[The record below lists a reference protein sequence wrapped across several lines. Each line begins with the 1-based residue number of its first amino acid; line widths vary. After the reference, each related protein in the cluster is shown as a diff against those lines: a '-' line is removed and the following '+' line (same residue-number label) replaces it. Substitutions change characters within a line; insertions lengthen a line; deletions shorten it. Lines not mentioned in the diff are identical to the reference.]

1 MNHEEII
8 AKVNAALDEKNL
20 NFEAKM
26 AETFAMVDGVYVPTG
41 KFTPVRTDKQ
51 GKDAVIGGGNFS
63 RHYTPSKTLT
73 PFPAWAKWRR
83 LPTLNL

>member
-41 KFTPVRTDKQ
+41 KFTPVRTDRQ

-63 RHYTPSKTLT
+63 RHYTPIQNVDAFFL
-73 PFPAWAKWRR
+73 PWRNGGSCR
-83 LPTLNL
+83 H

>member
-8 AKVNAALDEKNL
+8 ELVNAALDEKNL

-51 GKDAVIGGGNFS
+51 GKDMRVEI
-63 RHYTPSKTLT
+63 
-73 PFPAWAKWRR
+73 AKGVWVDVNEIE
-83 LPTLNL
+83 L